1 MVQTWLPNSKPKEQ
15 PISRLT
21 VDVHGVRGSSF
32 LLREQHISKDCRRP
46 RCQRIEFVCVSAG
59 MHAAHYEGHD
69 EPVTDLNPRSPSPAR
84 SASPE
89 FDYDYGQF
97 SDQDTPTGTH
107 GRQPASPDT
116 RAGAAW
122 GGRASPNASA
132 AAQVQLDA
140 TLAQSLRDM
149 EEEEHPDFIQVQD
162 D

>member
-1 MVQTWLPNSKPKEQ
+1 
-15 PISRLT
+15 
-21 VDVHGVRGSSF
+21 
-32 LLREQHISKDCRRP
+32 
-46 RCQRIEFVCVSAG
+46 

-69 EPVTDLNPRSPSPAR
+69 EPVTDLNPRSPSPARCHTR

-107 GRQPASPDT
+107 GRQPASPDP

-122 GGRASPNASA
+122 GDRASPNASA
-132 AAQVQLDA
+132 AAPVRLGDYQEQVQLVA
-140 TLAQSLRDM
+140 TLAQSLCDM
-149 EEEEHPDFIQVQD
+149 EEEELPHFIQFQD

>member
-1 MVQTWLPNSKPKEQ
+1 
-15 PISRLT
+15 
-21 VDVHGVRGSSF
+21 
-32 LLREQHISKDCRRP
+32 
-46 RCQRIEFVCVSAG
+46 
-59 MHAAHYEGHD
+59 MHAANYEGHD

-107 GRQPASPDT
+107 GRQPASPDP

-132 AAQVQLDA
+132 AAPVRLGDYQEQVQLDA
-140 TLAQSLRDM
+140 TLALSLRDM
-149 EEEEHPDFIQVQD
+149 EEEELPDFIQFQD